1 MRRARPGTR
10 CTPTPAKASRSRGW
24 RAARGAGLG
33 IAFGLG
39 LVGAL
44 AGCFD
49 DKGLGI
55 EVDVGDTHASKI
67 ELYLGK
73 VACNAEDNDAGI
85 DCSSIAPPDPSVAPP
100 AGTIALRG
108 DIWFRDSPL
117 PYTADVAG
125 STAAFRL
132 QADGA
137 TKLPIVVAVG
147 FAITPAG
154 LRPVGTAVLRDVEIP
169 ASGARLVTT
178 TLAAAGA
185 AVVKPTDT
193 KDLTEDR
200 VMVWTKQE
208 PASSCV
214 VVEHWVH
221 GQVTRDFV
229 VPAVDP
235 DCDDVA
241 APECNPAAY
250 RGSSAVGGA
259 ATRPECVAPAEERCV
274 LGAFGCT
281 EVPVA
286 EGDVC
291 VAPPQRQT
299 CLPDPL
305 CGCALASDCV
315 QNALDMD
322 PSAIAHIECDVP
334 TSMALGICGGH
345 DNDTL
350 DLSAKFPNGCGRQ
363 PLLSSLQLT
372 GVGQSHKF
380 GTAELELSG
389 ASDACTFKITW
400 RSGQLSLG
408 TMSESGFVGLDL
420 AEGGVL
426 LPIVLHFHLD
436 SCAVEP
442 FHCELVDV
450 PADSLWGCVP

>member
-1 MRRARPGTR
+1 M
-10 CTPTPAKASRSRGW
+10 
-24 RAARGAGLG
+24 
-33 IAFGLG
+33 IMF
-39 LVGAL
+39 GAL
-44 AGCFD
+44 TGCFH

-55 EVDVGDTHASKI
+55 EVDVGDTHASKV

-73 VACNAEDNDAGI
+73 VACKPDDNDAGI
-85 DCSSIAPPDPSVAPP
+85 DCTSIAPPDGTVAPP
-100 AGTIALRG
+100 AGTVALRG

-117 PYTADVAG
+117 PYTADVDGRA
-125 STAAFRL
+125 AAFRL

-185 AVVKPTDT
+185 VALKPTEP

-200 VMVWTKQE
+200 VMVWTKAE

-214 VVEHWVH
+214 VVEHWDH
-221 GQVTRDFV
+221 GQVARDFV
-229 VPAVDP
+229 VPEVDP

-259 ATRPECVAPAEERCV
+259 PTKPDCVAPADTRCV

-281 EVPVA
+281 DVPV
-286 EGDVC
+286 GPRDVC
-291 VAPPQRQT
+291 IAQPRAV
-299 CLPDPL
+299 CLPEPL
-305 CGCALASDCV
+305 CTCTALAGDCI
-315 QNALDMD
+315 A
-322 PSAIAHIECDVP
+322 SAINDEPTASMTAHLVCDVP
-334 TSMALGICGGH
+334 TNAALGVCGGH
-345 DNDTL
+345 DNDL
-350 DLSAKFPNGCGRQ
+350 IDLSDKFPTGCGRQ

-372 GVGQSHKF
+372 GVSQSHKF
-380 GTAELELSG
+380 GNAEFELSG
-389 ASDACTFKITW
+389 ASDACVFKVTW
-400 RSGQLSLG
+400 KGGALPLG
-408 TMSESGFVGLDL
+408 TMGDSGFVALDL
-420 AEGGVL
+420 AAGGVL
-426 LPIVLHFHLD
+426 LPIVFRFHLD
-436 SCAVEP
+436 SCLIEP

-450 PADSLWGCVP
+450 PDDSVWGCVP

>member
-1 MRRARPGTR
+1 V
-10 CTPTPAKASRSRGW
+10 ASRVGTAVAFS
-24 RAARGAGLG
+24 LG
-33 IAFGLG
+33 V
-39 LVGAL
+39 LVAL
-44 AGCFD
+44 AGCFH

-73 VACNAEDNDAGI
+73 VACNAADNDAGI
-85 DCSSIAPPDPSVAPP
+85 DCTSIAPPDAAVSPP
-100 AGTIALRG
+100 AGTVALRG

-117 PYTADVAG
+117 PYTADVEG

-185 AVVKPTDT
+185 VVSRPTDT
-193 KDLTEDR
+193 RDLTEDR
-200 VMVWTKQE
+200 VMVWTKAE

-214 VVEHWVH
+214 VVEHWDH
-221 GQVTRDFV
+221 GQVARDFV
-229 VPAVDP
+229 VPEVDP

-250 RGSSAVGGA
+250 RGSSAVGGVP
-259 ATRPECVAPAEERCV
+259 TKPDCVAPDEQRCV

-281 EVPVA
+281 DVPVA
-286 EGDVC
+286 PSDVC
-291 VAPPQRQT
+291 IAPQRQT
-299 CLPDPL
+299 APTCLPEPL
-305 CGCALASDCV
+305 CGCTALAGDCI
-315 QNALDMD
+315 ASAIETE
-322 PSAIAHIECDVP
+322 PTASAIAHLVCDVP
-334 TSMALGICGGH
+334 TNAALGVCGGH
-345 DNDTL
+345 DNDL
-350 DLSAKFPNGCGRQ
+350 IDLSDKFPTGCGRQ

-380 GTAELELSG
+380 GNADFELSG
-389 ASDACTFKITW
+389 ASDACVFKLTW
-400 RSGQLSLG
+400 KGGALPLG
-408 TMSESGFVGLDL
+408 TMSDSGFVALDL
-420 AEGGVL
+420 ADGGVL
-426 LPIVLHFHLD
+426 LPIVLRFHLD
-436 SCAVEP
+436 SCVIEP

-450 PADSLWGCVP
+450 PDDSVWGCVP